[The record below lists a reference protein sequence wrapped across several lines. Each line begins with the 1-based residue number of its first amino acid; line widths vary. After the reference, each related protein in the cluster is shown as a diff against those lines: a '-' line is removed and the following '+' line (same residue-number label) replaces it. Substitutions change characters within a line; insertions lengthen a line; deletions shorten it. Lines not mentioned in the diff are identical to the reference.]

1 MKFGIGQSIR
11 RKEDDRFVTGH
22 GRYTDDINLPGQL
35 YLYVLRSP
43 HAHAR
48 ISRVDIAAAQAAPG
62 VAAVYTGADIRADN
76 IPGLPC
82 MIPLQNRDG
91 TPLVK
96 PERPTLADAVVHFV
110 GDPVAAVVAR
120 SLAEARDAA
129 ELIEVDYD
137 SLPSVTDTA
146 ASRAPDAP
154 QVWPEAKG
162 NLCFDWAFGDKAK
175 IDGIFDQAAHVTTIE
190 LVQNRIVVN
199 AMEPRASIGDWNAA
213 EQKLTFYSS
222 TQGGHNHKGAL
233 SMLFGLKPEQVRVV
247 TPDVGGGFGMK
258 SFLFPEQM
266 LVVYSTRKLGRP
278 VKWTGDRSESFI
290 SDTQGRDN
298 VTTAELALDK
308 DGKFLGLRVKTI
320 ANMGAY
326 LSNFAPIIPTMAPL
340 GVLGGVYDIGA
351 KYFWVEGVFT
361 NTVPVD
367 AYRGAGRPEVCY
379 IIERLVDIAARELK
393 LDPRE
398 LRRRNFIRPDQFP
411 YDNGVGQKF
420 DSGEFARCMDDAA
433 AMADWDGFAAR
444 RQAAAAKGRLRGIGL
459 SYYVEITPGNPQ
471 EIARIEFE
479 PDDTVSVWVGTQSNG
494 QGHDTTFAQIVAEK
508 LGVDFER
515 INVRYGDTDQLR
527 QGGGTG
533 GSRSLYMA
541 GNAIVQ
547 ASDEI
552 VKRGKDIASHALEA
566 AVADIEFSEG
576 AFRIAGTDRHVRLL
590 DLARAIREGTV
601 NAPKELME
609 KGLTE
614 EQVFTRAAPTF
625 PNGCHICEV
634 EIDAET
640 GVVQVANYSVCDD
653 FGKVINPM
661 IVNGQVHGGIVQGLG
676 QALLENGV
684 YDNDSGQLLSGSFM
698 DYAMPRADTMPSFNL
713 KMNEVLCRTNPLGV
727 KGCGEAG
734 TVGALAAAINA
745 VVDALQP
752 YGVLH
757 VDMPATQQRVWQIVG
772 GGKKMAAAE

>member
-62 VAAVYTGADIRADN
+62 VAAVYTGADIKADN

-96 PERPTLADAVVHFV
+96 PTRLTLADDVVQFV

-162 NLCFDWAFGDKAK
+162 NLCFDWAFGDKVR
-175 IDGIFDQAAHVTTIE
+175 IDGIFDQAAHVTRVE

-266 LVVYSTRKLGRP
+266 LVVYASRKLGQP

-308 DGKFLGLRVKTI
+308 DHKFLGLRVKTI

-379 IIERLVDIAARELK
+379 IIERLVDVAARELK

-444 RQAAAAKGRLRGIGL
+444 RQAASAKGRLRGIGL

-515 INVRYGDTDQLR
+515 INIRYGDTDQLR

-552 VKRGKDIASHALEA
+552 IKRGKDIASHALEA

-634 EIDAET
+634 EIDPET

-757 VDMPATQQRVWQIVG
+757 VDMPATQQRVWAITG
-772 GGKKMAAAE
+772 AGRRLAAE